1 MKAKSSRLY
10 YGWVIVASFFVFNIV
25 GQASGT
31 LNFGFFVIPMAEE
44 LGLSRQGIGW
54 AQTMRLWASGFSGIL
69 IGRWLDRHGPRGP
82 MLLAIVVTTSGLL
95 LLSRAQSPIVLL
107 GVLLGLGITGWTAP
121 AGGALIAT
129 VPVSKWFIRLRG
141 RAVGIV
147 QLGLGIGAALLVPI
161 SQALISNRGWRSAW
175 VTLSWLSA
183 LALPLVFLM
192 RRQPSDMGLNPDGET
207 AISDQKNWNTKL
219 SESSRSSP
227 WTIREAVRTSSMW
240 KLGGSLA
247 IMAFLLG
254 AASVHR
260 IPHWI
265 ELGFHPSTVSLAV
278 SLDAVGATI
287 MALTAGFVVE
297 RLDARIVGT
306 ASCISFCFAVALMAV
321 GQAWTPLLF
330 GSTFLF
336 GIGVGLY
343 MVVGGVI
350 WAQYYGWQFVGTIRG
365 TILPFT
371 FLAGG
376 LGAPLTGAMRDAS
389 GNYQSSWLLILA
401 LCVAATILIVSA
413 RSPNTSLDNQ
423 RENS

>member
-219 SESSRSSP
+219 SASSRSSP
-227 WTIREAVRTSSMW
+227 WT
-240 KLGGSLA
+240 LGGSLA

-371 FLAGG
+371 FLAGV
-376 LGAPLTGAMRDAS
+376 LGAPLSGAMRDAS